1 MKSVV
6 FDIGNVLIDWDPK
19 RLFRDVFS
27 SDAEI
32 EKFFAE
38 IDFHDWNLA
47 LDRGGSWADAV
58 TELSDRHPRHAGLI
72 DRFNR
77 NWHSAVSGPIGGSV
91 EILDALGRGGVPVYA
106 ITNFSVE
113 KWAETRARFPFLAS
127 SFRDVVVSAHE
138 GLVKPN
144 PAIFRRFLDR
154 NGLTAA
160 ACVFI
165 DDSPANV
172 RSAASLGFDAILFE
186 TPVALAA
193 QLAARGLPVGGGVR
207 SRQPPSG

>member
-6 FDIGNVLIDWDPK
+6 FDIGNVLIDWDPR

-32 EKFFAE
+32 ENFFAE
-38 IDFHDWNLA
+38 IGFHDWNLA

-58 TELSDRHPRHAGLI
+58 AGLSRRHPRRAGLTARF
-72 DRFNR
+72 DRD
-77 NWHSAVSGPIGGSV
+77 WHSAVSGPIGGSV
-91 EILDALGRGGVPVYA
+91 AILDALRGAGVPTYA
-106 ITNFSVE
+106 ITNFSAE
-113 KWAETRARFPFLAS
+113 KWAETRARFSFLVTG
-127 SFRDVVVSAHE
+127 FRDVVVSAHE
-138 GLVKPN
+138 GLIKPD

-154 NGLTAA
+154 NRLIATE
-160 ACVFI
+160 CVFI

-186 TPVALAA
+186 TPGALSA
-193 QLAARGLPVGGGVR
+193 QLASRGLPAGDAGGWPQPA
-207 SRQPPSG
+207 SR